1 MGYPRR
7 RYWGGLGSVIG
18 GMWAIWR
25 MRGEI
30 GQYMGIIPKVHISTY
45 TYNMRRLVIEVNA
58 SKMELKC

>member
-7 RYWGGLGSVIG
+7 GYWGGLGTVIG
-18 GMWAIWR
+18 GMWEIWR
-25 MRGEI
+25 VRVEI